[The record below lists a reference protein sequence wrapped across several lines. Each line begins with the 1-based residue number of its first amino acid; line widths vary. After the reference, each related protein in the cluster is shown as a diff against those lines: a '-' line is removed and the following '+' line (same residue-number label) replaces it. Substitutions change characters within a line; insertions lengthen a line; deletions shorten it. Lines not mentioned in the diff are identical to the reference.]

1 VSDQVSVNTDGLLA
15 AAPGLNDLASRVRD
29 VYTALSARLDELG
42 QPWGDDQTGEAFL
55 ANYQDPKEQLLT
67 GIDSTGSVLGST
79 ADGVV
84 TMAKGFAQTEAEN
97 RAAINLGS
105 ESGGGNPGST
115 GRTGAPGS

>member
-15 AAPGLNDLASRVRD
+15 AAPGLSDLAGRVRD
-29 VYTALSARLDELG
+29 VYTSLAATLDELG
-42 QPWGDDQTGEAFL
+42 QPWGDDQTGEAFV

-67 GIDSTGSVLGST
+67 GIDSTGSVLSST

-97 RAAINLGS
+97 QAAIKLGS
-105 ESGGGNPGST
+105 ESGGGST
-115 GRTGAPGS
+115 GRTGASGS